1 MGSKDAPYEA
11 DQSPSLSKRLYFA
24 HYWAEHLLCP
34 ASHAIHIGRDRSNI
48 V

>member
-34 ASHAIHIGRDRSNI
+34 GIQTTNVDRDI
-48 V
+48 